1 MRPHSSMPLEE
12 WEEKLV
18 PGQEVSMRWL
28 CFTVK
33 IENKTFATIG
43 DFQVESL
50 THRLQQHFRC
60 RPLNAAAGT
69 PASLEPRPRP
79 QGRLLIKA
87 HQQGAA
93 ARRAEGAGTCCLP
106 SPFLQPTLPA
116 PPFPRPPPPAGA
128 GPQHGAHRRHAGAR
142 GHHAAGGDR
151 HPAARHARQWLP
163 VRPRRLRSRPPLP
176 WLRPR
181 RFPRPRPRRLCAPAG
196 RAAEYP
202 ARRRAGM

>member
-1 MRPHSSMPLEE
+1 MPLEE

-93 ARRAEGAGTCCLP
+93 ARRAEGAGTCCPP
-106 SPFLQPTLPA
+106 SPPPSQHRPSHVRLLPQV
-116 PPFPRPPPPAGA
+116 PDLNMELTDDMLERVGDSRGPSPANEWSDT
-128 GPQHGAHRRHAGAR
+128 
-142 GHHAAGGDR
+142 AAGR
-151 HPAARHARQWLP
+151 IVCLRA
-163 VRPRRLRSRPPLP
+163 VILRS
-176 WLRPR
+176 
-181 RFPRPRPRRLCAPAG
+181 AH
-196 RAAEYP
+196 
-202 ARRRAGM
+202 